1 MTRECKSFE
10 CIMICKQSYPELAHN
25 NHEMLPSQLVN
36 DMCQQYLQFDNQFD
50 PCHLI
55 TSIEELVIID
65 LEIDHLIHSSG
76 M

>member
-1 MTRECKSFE
+1 
-10 CIMICKQSYPELAHN
+10 MICKQSYPELAHN
-25 NHEMLPSQLVN
+25 IHEMLPSQLVN
-36 DMCQQYLQFDNQFD
+36 DMCQQYVQFDNQFD

-65 LEIDHLIHSSG
+65 LEIDHLIHSSR